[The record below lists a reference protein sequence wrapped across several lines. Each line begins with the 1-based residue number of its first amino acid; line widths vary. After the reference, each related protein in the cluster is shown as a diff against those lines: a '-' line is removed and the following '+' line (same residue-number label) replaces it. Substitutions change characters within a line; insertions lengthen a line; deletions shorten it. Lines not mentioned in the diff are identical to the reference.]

1 VRVLGIETSC
11 DETAAA
17 VADDG
22 RLVLSNIVR
31 SQVQTHAEYGGV
43 VPEIA
48 SRAHAELV
56 IPVIER
62 ALVEAGTTLG
72 EIDAIAV
79 THRPGLIGALLV
91 GLSAAKGL
99 ALALGVPLVG
109 VHHIHAH
116 LYAPLLADTDRPDPP
131 LDGEVYPALGLALSG
146 GHSAIYHL
154 NDPLTPMLLGATI
167 DDAIGE
173 AYDKAAAILDLGYP
187 GGPIIDQRAGRGDDR
202 AHDLPV
208 SRLAPD
214 SLDFSFSG
222 LKTALLYAVRGLPEP
237 VPPGSP
243 RGTRPIFPR
252 DAHDHADG
260 AIDDFCASFQRAA
273 VDAVILKAT
282 RALDRLEAKGRP
294 ARSML
299 VGGGVAA
306 NSRLRSHLEDLSEK
320 RSLPLHLSPMR
331 YCLDNAAM
339 IAGLAHRRLERGD
352 ADALSLE
359 ASPTGAAD
367 PSTA

>member
-1 VRVLGIETSC
+1 MRVLGIETSC
-11 DETAAA
+11 DETASA
-17 VADDG
+17 VVDGG
-22 RLVLSNIVR
+22 RLALSNIVR
-31 SQVQTHAEYGGV
+31 SQVEAHAEYGGV

-48 SRAHAELV
+48 SRAHAEVV

-62 ALVEAGTTLG
+62 ALQEAATELS
-72 EIDAIAV
+72 EIDAVAV
-79 THRPGLIGALLV
+79 THRPGLGALLV

-99 ALALGVPLVG
+99 ALALGVPLIG

-116 LYAPLLADTDRPDPP
+116 LYAPLLADDDRPDPP
-131 LDGEVYPALGLALSG
+131 ADGEVYPALGLALSG
-146 GHSAIYHL
+146 GHSAIYYL
-154 NDPLTPMLLGATI
+154 TDPLSPTLLGATI

-187 GGPIIDQRAGRGDDR
+187 GGPTIDRRAARGDEHAR
-202 AHDLPV
+202 DLPV
-208 SRLAPD
+208 SRLARD

-243 RGTRPIFPR
+243 RGTRPVFPR
-252 DAHDHADG
+252 DARDHAEG

-273 VDAVILKAT
+273 VEAVLLKT
-282 RALDRLEAKGRP
+282 RRALDRLESEGRP
-294 ARSML
+294 ARSIF

-306 NSRLRSHLEDLSEK
+306 NSSLRSRLENLSEK
-320 RSLPLHLSPMR
+320 RRVPLHLTPMR

-339 IAGLAHRRLERGD
+339 IAGLAHRRLERGE
-352 ADALSLE
+352 ADPLTLE
-359 ASPTGAAD
+359 ASPTGAPE
-367 PSTA
+367 PSPA